1 LSNLHSAKAVL
12 CYLLRYWTFQAQQ
25 FEEFKFLK
33 VYDDVEDV

>member
-1 LSNLHSAKAVL
+1 MKAVL
-12 CYLLRYWTFQAQQ
+12 FYLLWYWIFWAQQ